1 MKLLE
6 FWEEIALM
14 PDAVRQLEK
23 LEITEGEYEK
33 LRELFLRDVNLFYE
47 AVKKREDFRLV
58 FLYCFS
64 KMACEV
70 YDRYCE
76 QGISRRV
83 YRDTF
88 YDLTLWCENCY
99 KAYGEYGIAQ
109 YDWFCRHLDMSL
121 FRLGRLE
128 FERIP
133 SLWDIQTDEISVHK
147 GDPVISVHIPQGEKL
162 ELDACLDSFLQAE
175 QFWKEKQVYLC
186 HSWLLYPGL
195 KEIMKPESNILQF
208 QTLFHIVAVDF
219 EWREAEERI
228 FGELETDPRS
238 YAENTSLQRAA
249 RKYLLSGEKL
259 GSGLGVWTG
268 EEKDANTAEYIH
280 TWIQEHTEELVNT
293 ADYIFRHPELS
304 KEEVVSSACLSD
316 YLEEKGFRI
325 TKGIA
330 GLQTA
335 FVAEWGTG
343 KPILGFLAEYDALPG
358 LGQKPVCTY
367 QPLKTPGHGCGHN
380 LLGTACAGAAC
391 ALKEA
396 METSDL
402 PGTIRVYGCP
412 AEEIILGKI
421 QMNQAGVFDDLDA
434 AITWHPFD
442 RNRVSYD
449 IWQAQDMKNYKF

>member
-6 FWEEIALM
+6 FWEEISLM

-162 ELDACLDSFLQAE
+162 ELDACLDSFRQAE

-195 KEIMKPESNILQF
+195 KEIMKPGSNILQF

-219 EWREAEERI
+219 EGREAEERI

-238 YAENTSLQRAA
+238 YAEDTSLQRAA

-268 EEKDANTAEYIH
+268 EEKD
-280 TWIQEHTEELVNT
+280 V
-293 ADYIFRHPELS
+293 
-304 KEEVVSSACLSD
+304 
-316 YLEEKGFRI
+316 
-325 TKGIA
+325 
-330 GLQTA
+330 
-335 FVAEWGTG
+335 
-343 KPILGFLAEYDALPG
+343 
-358 LGQKPVCTY
+358 
-367 QPLKTPGHGCGHN
+367 
-380 LLGTACAGAAC
+380 
-391 ALKEA
+391 
-396 METSDL
+396 
-402 PGTIRVYGCP
+402 
-412 AEEIILGKI
+412 
-421 QMNQAGVFDDLDA
+421 
-434 AITWHPFD
+434 
-442 RNRVSYD
+442 
-449 IWQAQDMKNYKF
+449 

>member
-6 FWEEIALM
+6 FWEEISLM

-133 SLWDIQTDEISVHK
+133 SLWEIQTDGISVHK

-162 ELDACLDSFLQAE
+162 ELDACLDSFRQAE

-219 EWREAEERI
+219 EGREAEERI

-238 YAENTSLQRAA
+238 YAEDTSLQRAA

-259 GSGLGVWTG
+259 GSGLGVWTRS
-268 EEKDANTAEYIH
+268 EERR
-280 TWIQEHTEELVNT
+280 VG
-293 ADYIFRHPELS
+293 
-304 KEEVVSSACLSD
+304 KECLRLCRSRWSP
-316 YLEEKGFRI
+316 Y
-325 TKGIA
+325 
-330 GLQTA
+330 
-335 FVAEWGTG
+335 
-343 KPILGFLAEYDALPG
+343 
-358 LGQKPVCTY
+358 
-367 QPLKTPGHGCGHN
+367 H
-380 LLGTACAGAAC
+380 
-391 ALKEA
+391 
-396 METSDL
+396 
-402 PGTIRVYGCP
+402 
-412 AEEIILGKI
+412 
-421 QMNQAGVFDDLDA
+421 
-434 AITWHPFD
+434 
-442 RNRVSYD
+442 
-449 IWQAQDMKNYKF
+449 